1 MTRNGLDGEK
11 TESGRAKAGRFAPDF
26 PVSWPNL
33 EDAARTWTMDP
44 IHFPRPLSP
53 LFRSLWGPAFT
64 DGLNRAARELLSPG
78 FELRVAF
85 QNGYYYESVEITE
98 PTSDGALAAS
108 RVTEAALDRAIAE
121 LMERWQQEWLPRLTT
136 THDRLRS
143 ADVSD
148 GSPALLSLLDEVE
161 AIVREDWLIHFRIVW
176 PSMLAMQRFDDLY
189 ADLFGDGEEADGHA
203 LLVGHPATSTLAGI
217 DLSDLA
223 ASARTLGL
231 ADLILSVPPDEVLA
245 QLEMSDAGR
254 NLSVA
259 ITDYL
264 DRYGLQQDLFDYAL
278 PTWQED
284 PAIAAGLLQAYLRAG
299 VHAGADHAAAVHRA
313 DTALA
318 AARGRLAG
326 YPAAIRDGFE
336 AATAA
341 ARAAYYLH
349 LEHNVLIDQQ
359 GTSLTRQLLMKVGAR
374 LVEGGAVSRP
384 DDVFMLSYDELR
396 ALATE
401 PADRRSLVAERWV
414 ELDRQRELTPPPVLG
429 NPPVDEPAV
438 TTVERA
444 FLRYAGGTPPVSAAP
459 DELWGIPGSR
469 GTARGVARVA
479 GSLDAAKGLRPGEI
493 LIAQTTLPTWTPLFA
508 LAAAVVTETGGP
520 LSHSAIVAREYGIPA
535 VVGAAG
541 ATTAIRTGQVITVDG
556 SRGVVVLASVAP

>member
-299 VHAGADHAAAVHRA
+299 VDAG
-313 DTALA
+313 
-318 AARGRLAG
+318 ARGR
-326 YPAAIRDGFE
+326 
-336 AATAA
+336 
-341 ARAAYYLH
+341 AR
-349 LEHNVLIDQQ
+349 
-359 GTSLTRQLLMKVGAR
+359 R
-374 LVEGGAVSRP
+374 
-384 DDVFMLSYDELR
+384 
-396 ALATE
+396 
-401 PADRRSLVAERWV
+401 
-414 ELDRQRELTPPPVLG
+414 
-429 NPPVDEPAV
+429 
-438 TTVERA
+438 
-444 FLRYAGGTPPVSAAP
+444 
-459 DELWGIPGSR
+459 
-469 GTARGVARVA
+469 
-479 GSLDAAKGLRPGEI
+479 
-493 LIAQTTLPTWTPLFA
+493 
-508 LAAAVVTETGGP
+508 
-520 LSHSAIVAREYGIPA
+520 
-535 VVGAAG
+535 
-541 ATTAIRTGQVITVDG
+541 
-556 SRGVVVLASVAP
+556 